1 MTLVP
6 LLQGAVAMG
15 CATASLFF
23 FRFWRRSADSLF
35 LRFAQAFVLL
45 SLSYVLVG
53 TIAASTEWQPY
64 VLSIRL
70 VAYGLILFAIAEKNR
85 R

>member
-1 MTLVP
+1 
-6 LLQGAVAMG
+6 MG
-15 CATASLFF
+15 CATVSLFF
-23 FRFWRRSADSLF
+23 FRFWRRSADRLF
-35 LRFAQAFVLL
+35 LRFGQAFVLV

-64 VLSIRL
+64 IFSVRL
-70 VAYGLILFAIAEKNR
+70 VAYGLILFAIIEKNR

>member
-1 MTLVP
+1 VNLVV
-6 LLQGAVAMG
+6 LIQGAVAMG

-23 FRFWRRSADSLF
+23 LRFWRRSADRLF

-64 VLSIRL
+64 IFSVRL
-70 VAYGLILFAIAEKNR
+70 VAYGLIVFAIFEKNR